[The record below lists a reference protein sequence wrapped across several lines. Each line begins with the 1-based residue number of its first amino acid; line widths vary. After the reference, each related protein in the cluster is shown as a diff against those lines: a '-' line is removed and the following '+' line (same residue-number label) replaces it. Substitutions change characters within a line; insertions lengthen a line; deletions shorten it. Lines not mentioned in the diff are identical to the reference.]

1 MWTCVYVYVVL
12 STRVW
17 SSLLVFSNALVLCI
31 GLFMFRS
38 FGGYRRTK
46 KCMFKLMA
54 EEYFVTAFFASILWF
69 LYLLYVFFFAFG
81 WLW

>member
-1 MWTCVYVYVVL
+1 
-12 STRVW
+12 
-17 SSLLVFSNALVLCI
+17 
-31 GLFMFRS
+31 
-38 FGGYRRTK
+38 
-46 KCMFKLMA
+46 MA